1 MSRRRKLKAKIYEIE
16 IESLSHEGRGIS
28 HFDNK
33 VIFTRGALPGEKVIA
48 SRTLSRAKYEEAD
61 VVEVIDSSPDRIEP
75 KCSVYGI
82 CGGCSFQHLSSPN
95 QINAKNNW
103 LQSAFL
109 GQAKVQP
116 KEWLKP
122 IQVDS
127 WGYRRKARLGVRYVA
142 KKEKVL
148 VGFRERKSSFVTVM
162 SRCEVLHPS
171 LGDNLEVLSE
181 CIEALSIKEHVPQIE
196 VAIAE
201 QDTILILRHLQ
212 PLNDNDQKVLDEF
225 AQKLSITWYLQSGG
239 LETIKPLNDPALLTY
254 AIPNHSIEMTFLPN
268 DFTQVNFELNKK
280 MIDLALELLQLNE
293 SDDVID
299 LFCGLGN
306 FTLPISRYVNTVV
319 GIEGDKGLVERA
331 KENAKVNDIANA
343 SFYKADLFEDVSG
356 YEWFRG
362 KNYNKAL
369 IDPARTGAI
378 EIVELLPKLKVERV
392 VYVSCNPA
400 TLARDTA
407 RLIDLGFSLESAG
420 VMDMFPQTAHVES
433 IALFVRK
440 KRA

>member
-1 MSRRRKLKAKIYEIE
+1 MSRRRKLKPKVYEID

-28 HFDNK
+28 HIDNK
-33 VIFTRGALPGEKVIA
+33 VIFTRGALPGERVVA

-61 VVEVIDSSPDRIEP
+61 IIEVIKSSPERIEP
-75 KCSVYGI
+75 KCKVYGI

-95 QINAKNNW
+95 QINAKHDW

-116 KEWLKP
+116 KEWLEP
-122 IQVDS
+122 VQVES

-171 LGDNLEVLSE
+171 LGDNLETLSK
-181 CIEALSIKEHVPQIE
+181 CIEQLSIKEHVPQIE

-201 QDTILILRHLQ
+201 QGTILILRHLK
-212 PLNDNDQKVLDEF
+212 PLNASDEQILDEY
-225 AQKLSITWYLQSGG
+225 AKKLSITWYLQSGG
-239 LETIKPLNDPALLTY
+239 LETIKPLKHSIQLTY
-254 AIPNHSIEMTFLPN
+254 ALSNHSIEMSFLPN

-280 MIDLALELLQLNE
+280 MIDLALDLLQLNE
-293 SDDVID
+293 NDNVID

-306 FTLPISRYVNTVV
+306 FTLPISRYVNSVV
-319 GIEGDKGLVERA
+319 GIEGDRGLVERA
-331 KENAKVNDIANA
+331 KANAEANEISNA
-343 SFYKADLFEDVSG
+343 SFYKADLFQDVSG
-356 YEWFRG
+356 FEWFRG

-378 EIVELLPKLKVERV
+378 EIVELIPKLKVERL

-407 RLIDLGFSLESAG
+407 KLVELGFTLESAG

-433 IALFVRK
+433 IALFVREK
-440 KRA
+440 